1 MRIFILT
8 SLALLFCASLVSGG
22 DKQNAVFDGMD
33 GDKDGQISKQ
43 EFDAN
48 FTASGG
54 DEAVAFTLED
64 DTNHDGVISLQE
76 FADKWKNSGADAV
89 AFKLNDIDI
98 NKDGVVTW
106 KELHL
111 QYPGS
116 TKAAFNSA
124 DADNDGF
131 VNKKESLVLF
141 RF

>member
-1 MRIFILT
+1 
-8 SLALLFCASLVSGG
+8 
-22 DKQNAVFDGMD
+22 MD
-33 GDKDGQISKQ
+33 ADKDGRISKQ
-43 EFDAN
+43 EFEKN
-48 FTASGG
+48 FAASGG
-54 DEAVAFTLED
+54 DEAVAFTKD
-64 DTNHDGVISLQE
+64 DDKDHDGVISLQE

-124 DADNDGF
+124 DADNDGY